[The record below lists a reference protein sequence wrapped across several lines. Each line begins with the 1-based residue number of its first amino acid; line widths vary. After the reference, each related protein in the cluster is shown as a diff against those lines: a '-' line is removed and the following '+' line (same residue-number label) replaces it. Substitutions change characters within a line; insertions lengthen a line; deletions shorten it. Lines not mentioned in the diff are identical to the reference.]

1 MNELELL
8 KEIEDLDKE
17 IKTNTLFSRK
27 LRESDWDTL
36 VEWWDAWPD
45 WVNPPKDF
53 LPDNGKG
60 GFMVEKQNQP
70 IVAGFL
76 YTTNSKA
83 ALLEWMLLEWI
94 VSDPNYRDV
103 DRKEAIE
110 KLIVD
115 AEEKAKNMG
124 YKYMFSIGRSK
135 SLIETHKKLNWT
147 VDKKPSHEL
156 IKKL

>member
-27 LRESDWDTL
+27 LRENDYEIL
-36 VEWWDAWPD
+36 VEWWKSWPD
-45 WVNPPKDF
+45 WSAPSKDF
-53 LPDNGKG
+53 LPNNATG
-60 GFMVEKQNQP
+60 GLMVEKDGKP
-70 IVAGFL
+70 IVAGFM
-76 YTTNSKA
+76 YETNSFGV
-83 ALLEWMLLEWI
+83 LLEWI
-94 VSDPNYRDV
+94 VSDPDYKDA

-110 KLIVD
+110 KLIID
-115 AEEKAKNMG
+115 AEKEAKKMG
-124 YKYMFSIGRSK
+124 YKYMFSIGRNK

>member
-27 LRESDWDTL
+27 LKASDWETL
-36 VEWWDAWPD
+36 VEWWDSWPE
-45 WVNPPKDF
+45 WSVPSQDF
-53 LPDNGKG
+53 LPDNGTG
-60 GFMVEKQNQP
+60 GLMVEKNGKP
-70 IVAGFL
+70 IVAGFM
-76 YTTNSKA
+76 YETNSFG
-83 ALLEWMLLEWI
+83 LLLEWI
-94 VSDPNYRDV
+94 VSDPNYRDT
-103 DRKEAIE
+103 DRKEAVE

-115 AEEKAKNMG
+115 AEKKGKEMG
-124 YKYMFSIGRSK
+124 YRYIFSIGRNK